1 VDHEKEKGM
10 SALFLQPDER
20 QRWGDDA
27 QFELVRTGA
36 PTDGNCF
43 FHAMNVAS
51 KSFREMSMQERRKWI
66 EDQRRDLARRMQ
78 RDTWLATQGGQL
90 ALLQMS
96 QVLRLVLCAVADP
109 EQDLATEVH
118 EDNSFLR
125 FVVDA
130 SSQWLPAV
138 DAWTAEHEPL
148 QEIWSILFGTQEQQ
162 EELVRRWVDQCGT
175 NELDLDVMK
184 TQWQEVVRTESLA
197 AMKGSGD
204 VDRTV
209 RQHVAVCL
217 AKAAAGLLA
226 IVEQQTFALLQRR
239 VQTFGEWT
247 DVDMIMSMHHLLP
260 YDVLFVQRDSRDV
273 FADTGSWHGKS
284 DADAS
289 RPVLL
294 LLHFPNAHFENI
306 GKMLPP
312 DGDGKQRLVRVFAP
326 DDPLVV
332 ALRQQDTSFAS

>member
-1 VDHEKEKGM
+1 MKHGKENGM
-10 SALFLQPDER
+10 SVLFLPPDER

-43 FHAMNVAS
+43 FHAMNIAT
-51 KSFREMSMQERRKWI
+51 KSFRDMGMQERRTWI
-66 EDQRRDLARRMQ
+66 EDQRRELARRMQ
-78 RDTWLATQGGQL
+78 RGTWWTTQRGQL

-96 QVLRLVLCAVADP
+96 QMLRLLLCAAADP
-109 EQDLATEVH
+109 AHDLTTEIH

-130 SSQWLPAV
+130 SAQWLPAV
-138 DAWTAEHEPL
+138 EKWIADHAPL
-148 QEIWSILFGTQEQQ
+148 QEIWSILFGAQEQQ
-162 EELVRRWVDQCGT
+162 EELVRRWVDLCGAD
-175 NELDLDVMK
+175 DLGFDVIQ

-209 RQHVAVCL
+209 RQHVAACL

-226 IVEQQTFALLQRR
+226 LCEQQTFALLQRR
-239 VQTFGEWT
+239 VETFGEWT
-247 DVDMIMSMHHLLP
+247 DVDMIMAMHHLLP

-273 FADTGSWHGKS
+273 FADTGSWH
-284 DADAS
+284 DRDHIVTS
-289 RPVLL
+289 RPVLV
-294 LLHFPNAHFENI
+294 LLHFPNAHFENV

-326 DDPLVV
+326 DDPLVL
-332 ALRQQDTSFAS
+332 ALRAGDAGSS